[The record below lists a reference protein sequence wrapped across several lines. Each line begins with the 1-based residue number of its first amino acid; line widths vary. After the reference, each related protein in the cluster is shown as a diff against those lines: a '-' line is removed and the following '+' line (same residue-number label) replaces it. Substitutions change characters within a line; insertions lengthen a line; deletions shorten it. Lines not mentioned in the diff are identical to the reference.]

1 MIVGYRKFGLAVG
14 VIVIA
19 TGLIIWG
26 KITSPEYVQLVTWIS
41 GLYFGANSL
50 QKVGVSV
57 AEAKKSE
64 TTTTVTSDK
73 VKVETG

>member
-1 MIVGYRKFGLAVG
+1 MIVGYRKFGLAVS

-19 TGLIIWG
+19 TGLVIWG
-26 KITSPEYVQLVTWIS
+26 KITSPEFVQLVTWIS
-41 GLYFGANSL
+41 GLYFGANVGA
-50 QKVGVSV
+50 KVADKVQV
-57 AEAKKSE
+57 TPKTE